1 MKLIIKLSLVA
12 LSLASLAGCSK
23 QAQPKPPNKEITTVK
38 VINQPVSLKKKNRV
52 KPPTRPLPLL
62 PWQKPVHEKKAIYT
76 NSNGILKYSLF
87 KILVSHKPNLYA
99 ICIIAY

>member
-38 VINQPVSLKKKNRV
+38 VINQPVSLKKKNIVRLI
-52 KPPTRPLPLL
+52 KY
-62 PWQKPVHEKKAIYT
+62 HAEKNETGFRNEAYEIAKDFDA
-76 NSNGILKYSLF
+76 NG
-87 KILVSHKPNLYA
+87 V
-99 ICIIAY
+99 

>member
-76 NSNGILKYSLF
+76 NSNVILKDNSQRSD
-87 KILVSHKPNLYA
+87 IQ
-99 ICIIAY
+99 

>member
-52 KPPTRPLPLL
+52 KPPTRTLPLL
-62 PWQKPVHEKKAIYT
+62 QEKISIYT
-76 NSNGILKYSLF
+76 NSNCILKDNS
-87 KILVSHKPNLYA
+87 
-99 ICIIAY
+99 

>member
-38 VINQPVSLKKKNRV
+38 VINQPVSLKKKKIKEVERKMERPFRKN
-52 KPPTRPLPLL
+52 TR
-62 PWQKPVHEKKAIYT
+62 
-76 NSNGILKYSLF
+76 F
-87 KILVSHKPNLYA
+87 K
-99 ICIIAY
+99 

>member
-38 VINQPVSLKKKNRV
+38 VINQPVSLKKKNIV
-52 KPPTRPLPLL
+52 
-62 PWQKPVHEKKAIYT
+62 
-76 NSNGILKYSLF
+76 LKVMKSANVDTES
-87 KILVSHKPNLYA
+87 KSG
-99 ICIIAY
+99 